1 MPDSSN
7 LYLNS
12 SNSLK
17 TFDPNNFAR
26 EYKAPR
32 NQDNKNKESSRRS
45 VYVETSTSIALV
57 LCDGLGGYDW
67 SDQAEEEINIALM
80 AFSSSSSDSEI
91 VDNCKKGLGY
101 ENYNAVPLPYT
112 GNFRPPT
119 HDLSFTGLD
128 KFINKPVVENCKA
141 KSCEEEPKVVRKNND
156 ALIIEEWVSDNE
168 EGNVSQ
174 SKIETKTVRPSISKI
189 EFDKS
194 KQQEKT
200 ARKTVKQVEQHRQNI
215 HSPRGNPKN

>member
-17 TFDPNNFAR
+17 TFDPNNFSR

-45 VYVETSTSIALV
+45 VHVETSTSIALV

-67 SDQAEEEINIALM
+67 SDQAEEEINITLM

-101 ENYNAVPLPYT
+101 ENYNVVPPPYT

-119 HDLSFTGLD
+119 PDLSFTGLD
-128 KFINKPVVENCKA
+128 KFVNKPVVENYKA
-141 KSCEEEPKVVRKNND
+141 KSCEEEPKISDTMEDSGKEYRKVKL
-156 ALIIEEWVSDNE
+156 LI
-168 EGNVSQ
+168 Q
-174 SKIETKTVRPSISKI
+174 L
-189 EFDKS
+189 
-194 KQQEKT
+194 
-200 ARKTVKQVEQHRQNI
+200 
-215 HSPRGNPKN
+215 